1 MAGGSIV
8 ITGAS
13 TGIGEACALALDR
26 LGFRVFAGVRR
37 FADGEALKAKGS
49 GRLTPVSLDVTS
61 LESIHSAVKLVGP
74 GPIAG
79 LVNNA
84 GIVVSGPIELVP
96 LELWRNQLEVNV
108 LGPVAV
114 TQAFL
119 PAIRL
124 GRGRIVNIG
133 SIAGRSALPLA
144 GPYSASKFA
153 LEAIS
158 DSLRMEVKSWGI
170 EVSVIE
176 PGAVRTSIWRKTF
189 SQVEEQLRQIP
200 KEKYELYRDIIEK
213 MQAGARM
220 AERSAV
226 PVEEVVKAVEHALT
240 SNKPKSRYPVGRD
253 AKLRLLLNHLP
264 DLTRDRLILKKLKSL
279 RIDYLR

>member
-108 LGPVAV
+108 LGRSR
-114 TQAFL
+114 L
-119 PAIRL
+119 PR
-124 GRGRIVNIG
+124 
-133 SIAGRSALPLA
+133 RSCP
-144 GPYSASKFA
+144 PSAWAEGESSTSGQSPA
-153 LEAIS
+153 
-158 DSLRMEVKSWGI
+158 
-170 EVSVIE
+170 
-176 PGAVRTSIWRKTF
+176 AVRYRWLDHTALQSSPWRQF
-189 SQVEEQLRQIP
+189 QI
-200 KEKYELYRDIIEK
+200 RF
-213 MQAGARM
+213 AWR
-220 AERSAV
+220 
-226 PVEEVVKAVEHALT
+226 
-240 SNKPKSRYPVGRD
+240 
-253 AKLRLLLNHLP
+253 
-264 DLTRDRLILKKLKSL
+264 
-279 RIDYLR
+279 